1 MPVDFATIAA
11 FSAAS
16 FAIVLS
22 PGPDTMLI
30 LRYTMSGGQR
40 IGLATVAGVQIGLL
54 VHTLAA
60 VLGLSLVIA
69 SAPVLFQGIAVAG
82 ALYLGWLAI
91 ESVRA
96 GVVRLNGDGP
106 GNPGPVLRARKA
118 CRDAVLCNV
127 LNPKVILLFLALMPN
142 FVETG
147 RGQVPV
153 QLAVLGVVLVII
165 NLIWQLPLAFAAE
178 AIRRWLGS
186 PAVQRGVNWGTG
198 GVLMLFAVL
207 MLYEHIF

>member
-1 MPVDFATIAA
+1 MPVDLATIAA

-16 FAIVLS
+16 VAIVLS

-30 LRYTMSGGQR
+30 LRYTMNGGQR
-40 IGLATVAGVQIGLL
+40 IGLATVAGVQIGLM

-69 SAPVLFQGIAVAG
+69 SAPVLFKGIAVAG

-96 GVVRLNGDGP
+96 GIVRLNGGGP
-106 GNPGPVLRARKA
+106 DDAGPVLRARKA

-142 FVETG
+142 FVDPS
-147 RGQVPV
+147 RGQVPA
-153 QLAVLGVVLVII
+153 QLAVLGVVLVLI
-165 NLIWQLPLAFAAE
+165 NIVWQLPLAFAAE

-186 PAVQRGVNWGTG
+186 PTVQRWVNWGTG
-198 GVLMLFAVL
+198 GVLMTFAVL